1 MLTDLPRNEIL
12 CGDCIKRMKEMP
24 ENSID
29 AVVTDPPYGLAFM
42 GKSWDD
48 FEPKEYQEFCEEW
61 GEQALRVLKPGGY
74 LLAFSGTR
82 TYHRMVCGLE
92 DAGFEIKDQIDW
104 LYGSG
109 FPKST
114 DISKQIDKHFDK
126 EDEREVVKVKD
137 KLQSF
142 DSDMNRTYGDAPDRN
157 GKQKITAPATP
168 EASKWN
174 GWGTALKPAHEPIV
188 LAQKPRDGSYAEHVL
203 EYGVGGLN
211 IDGCRIGT
219 KEDVETPFGS
229 RKNPVKRTAY
239 GDYESDEGKG
249 FDKEWEPEDGRW
261 PANVVLDPEAAGL
274 LDEQSGVLKS
284 GSLLKSHNPDVK
296 EAGRYG
302 RFGTDRIRKNYE
314 KNSGGASR
322 FFYCAKAHKSE
333 RNAGLEDL
341 DDVVYGQSG
350 GARQKI
356 REGGEEYIQEDHIG
370 LNKIKKVKN
379 DIATLKPIN
388 LMRYLVRLVTPPEG
402 VVLDPFAGSG
412 TTGCACVI
420 EGFDYILI
428 EKRKRFANVI
438 APRRIEYWSDPE
450 NYDSLKNHELLED
463 PETLKKQRSNATLE
477 NFVEE

>member
-1 MLTDLPRNEIL
+1 
-12 CGDCIKRMKEMP
+12 
-24 ENSID
+24 
-29 AVVTDPPYGLAFM
+29 M
-42 GKSWDD
+42 GKSWDE

-61 GEQALRVLKPGGY
+61 GEQVLRVLKPGGY

-82 TYHRMVCGLE
+82 TYHRMVTGLE

-114 DISKQIDKHFDK
+114 DISKQIDKKFLREKLTEKLGHKPTRTQFKQAWECFRDFEESPNSRSGYEGR
-126 EDEREVVKVKD
+126 EDEDYSHAKRVTVSEPV
-137 KLQSF
+137 
-142 DSDMNRTYGDAPDRN
+142 
-157 GKQKITAPATP
+157 TP
-168 EASKWN
+168 EASKWE
-174 GWGTALKPAHEPIV
+174 GFGTSLKPSHEPIV
-188 LAQKPRDGSYAEHVL
+188 LAQKPRDGTYAEHVL

-211 IDGCRIGT
+211 IDGCRIGN
-219 KEDVETPFGS
+219 EEIEQHGRSESENVAMSG
-229 RKNPVKRTAY
+229 KNYAEER
-239 GDYESDEGKG
+239 GCRS
-249 FDKEWEPEDGRW
+249 WRGRW
-261 PANVVLDPEAAGL
+261 PANVVLDPEAARL
-274 LDEQSGVLKS
+274 LDEQSEVLKS
-284 GSLLKSHNPDVK
+284 GKAGKKEVQSNTDWFGGGKLNKSNQIGD
-296 EAGRYG
+296 
-302 RFGTDRIRKNYE
+302 
-314 KNSGGASR
+314 SGGASR

-420 EGFDYILI
+420 EGFDYVLI

-463 PETLKKQRSNATLE
+463 PETLKKERSNATLE